1 MKRTTR
7 FICIIAI
14 FTLITGIFTSCTN
27 SSNGTTPS
35 ESTTTSFVETSEA
48 TTVTEVTTAE
58 FPTYDDA
65 GNLVFKQCT
74 NEEFNLPKYA
84 RYLTT
89 ATAFLSAYG
98 IETTPQE
105 LFECFPKAPFNLE
118 NEKFPNCYEFYLGE
132 SIEEENFGCT
142 LEVMSIGI
150 NNFFTAK
157 DLHYT
162 AKVEELYGVEDFDT
176 CNFPVLVYYADFS
189 HESLMDNIIFLKTAT
204 CDLAFSTDFNPAVLL
219 KTDSKN
225 LTIYESVLGNKIV
238 SKKVY
243 SEFINSGMYYSM
255 ITIEQTN

>member
-27 SSNGTTPS
+27 SGNGTNPS
-35 ESTTTSFVETSEA
+35 ESTTTSFVETSE
-48 TTVTEVTTAE
+48 TTTTAVTTAE
-58 FPTYDDA
+58 YPMYDDA

-118 NEKFPNCYEFYLGE
+118 TEEFPNFREYYLGD
-132 SIEEENFGCT
+132 SIEKENFGCHMD
-142 LEVMSIGI
+142 VIVIGL
-150 NNFFTAK
+150 NNFFTDNNLPYEAK
-157 DLHYT
+157 FS
-162 AKVEELYGVEDFDT
+162 ELYGVEDFDT